1 MTPDL
6 KGTDA
11 LLMIGS
17 SERCA
22 NLFYAT
28 RFRAPDPFVFLWTPS
43 EKLMLA
49 NNLEIDRA
57 RDQACVNRVLP
68 YAQYEKQAKERGQE
82 RPNSNAVLLELL
94 RDLGLE
100 KLQVS
105 ADFPLG
111 TADFLREEGLEL
123 AIAAE
128 PLFPQRKI
136 KDAEEI
142 EDIRRAMRAAEAG
155 METAIAGLRAAD
167 VRDDGVL
174 FLNGDVLTSER
185 LRRMVHQTLMDCDS
199 IGEHTIIA
207 GGDQGCDPHQVG
219 FGPLRAS
226 ETIIIDIFPRDEASG
241 YYGDLTRTVCKEQA
255 STSMQHLYETVLN
268 AQQLGLDHIRPG
280 AEGHLIHESIQR
292 SFVDAGYETGE
303 KDGYMQG
310 YIHSTGHGLG
320 LEIHEGPRIGPHGDV
335 LESGH
340 IVTMEPGLYYRGLG
354 GVRIEDTVVVCAGGY
369 ENLCSLPKV
378 LEV

>member
-1 MTPDL
+1 MTPNL
-6 KGTDA
+6 KGADA
-11 LLMIGS
+11 LLMVGS

-43 EKLMLA
+43 EKIMLA
-49 NNLEIDRA
+49 HNLEIDRA

-68 YAQYEKQAKERGQE
+68 YAEYEKRAKERGPE
-82 RPNSNAVLLELL
+82 RPTGKAVLLELL

-100 KLQVS
+100 KLQVP

-111 TADFLREEGLEL
+111 TADFLRGEGVEL
-123 AIAAE
+123 APAAE

-136 KDAEEI
+136 KDAAEI
-142 EDIRRAMRAAEAG
+142 ESIRRAMRAAEAG
-155 METAIAGLRAAD
+155 METAIEKLRDSD
-167 VRDDGVL
+167 VRDGVL

-185 LRRMVHQTLMDCDS
+185 LRRLVHHALMDCDS
-199 IGEHTIIA
+199 MGEHTIIA

-219 FGPLRAS
+219 FGPLHAN
-226 ETIIIDIFPRDEASG
+226 EAIIIDIFPRDAASG
-241 YYGDLTRTVCKEQA
+241 YYGDLTRTVCKGPA
-255 STSMQHLYETVLN
+255 SAPLQHLYETVLA

-280 AEGHLIHESIQR
+280 AEGQLIHKKIQR
-292 SFVDAGYETGE
+292 FFGDAGYDTGE

-320 LEIHEGPRIGPHGDV
+320 LEIHEGPKIGPHGEV
-335 LESGH
+335 LEAGH
-340 IVTMEPGLYYRGLG
+340 VATVEPGLYYRGVG
-354 GVRIEDTVVVCAGGY
+354 GVRIEDTVVVCTGGC
-369 ENLCSLPKV
+369 ENLSSLPKV

>member
-1 MTPDL
+1 MTCDL

-28 RFRAPDPFVFLWTPS
+28 RFRAPDPFVFLWTAS
-43 EKLMLA
+43 EKIMLA
-49 NNLEIDRA
+49 RNLEISRA

-68 YAQYEKQAKERGQE
+68 YAQYEKQAKKRGQE

-100 KLQVS
+100 TLQVP

-111 TADFLREEGLEL
+111 TADFLRGEGIEL
-123 AIAAE
+123 VVAAE
-128 PLFPQRKI
+128 PLFPQRQI
-136 KDAEEI
+136 KDASEI
-142 EDIRRAMRAAEAG
+142 EGMRRAMRAAEAG
-155 METAIAGLRAAD
+155 METAINELRAAD
-167 VRDDGVL
+167 VCDGVL

-185 LRRMVHQTLMDCDS
+185 LRRMVHQTLMDCNTL
-199 IGEHTIIA
+199 GEHTIIA

-219 FGPLRAS
+219 FGPLRAR
-226 ETIIIDIFPRDEASG
+226 EPIIIDIFPRDEASG
-241 YYGDLTRTVCKEQA
+241 YYGDLTRTFCKGQA
-255 STSMQHLYETVLN
+255 SKPIQHLYETVLK

-280 AEGHLIHESIQR
+280 AEGHLIHKSIQR
-292 SFVDAGYETGE
+292 FFRDAGYETGE
-303 KDGYMQG
+303 QDGYMQG
-310 YIHSTGHGLG
+310 YIHGTGHGLG
-320 LEIHEGPRIGPHGDV
+320 LEIHEAPRIGPRGDV
-335 LESGH
+335 LETGH
-340 IVTMEPGLYYRGLG
+340 VVTVEPGLYYRGLG
-354 GVRIEDTVVVCAGGY
+354 GVRIEDTVVVCEGGY
-369 ENLCSLPKV
+369 ENLSSLPKV

>member
-6 KGTDA
+6 NGADA

-28 RFRAPDPFVFLWTPS
+28 RFRAPGSFVFLWTPN
-43 EKLMLA
+43 KKIMLA
-49 NNLEIDRA
+49 HNLEIDRA
-57 RDQACVNRVLP
+57 RDQASVDQVLS
-68 YAQYEKQAKERGQE
+68 YTQYEKQAKERGQE

-94 RDLGLE
+94 RDLGLT
-100 KLQVS
+100 KLQVP

-111 TADFLREEGLEL
+111 VADFLRGESLEL
-123 AIAAE
+123 VIAAE

-142 EDIRRAMRAAEAG
+142 KGIRRAMRAAEAG
-155 METAIAGLRAAD
+155 METAIEGLRAAD
-167 VRDDGVL
+167 VRDGVL
-174 FLNGDVLTSER
+174 LLDGDVLTSER

-219 FGPLRAS
+219 FGPLRAC
-226 ETIIIDIFPRDEASG
+226 ETIVIDIFPHDEASG
-241 YYGDLTRTVCKEQA
+241 YYGDLTRTVCKGLA
-255 STSMQHLYETVLN
+255 SKPMQHLYETVLG

-280 AEGHLIHESIQR
+280 AEGRLIHKSIQR
-292 SFVDAGYETGE
+292 FFVDAGYETGE
-303 KDGYMQG
+303 QDGYMQG

-320 LEIHEGPRIGPHGDV
+320 LEIHEGPRIGRHGDV

-340 IVTMEPGLYYRGLG
+340 VVTMEPGLYYRGLG
-354 GVRIEDTVVVCAGGY
+354 GVRIEDTVVVCQGGY
-369 ENLCSLPKV
+369 ENLSSFPKV

>member
-1 MTPDL
+1 MPPDL
-6 KGTDA
+6 KGADA

-28 RFRAPDPFVFLWTPS
+28 RFRAPASFVFLWTPNQ
-43 EKLMLA
+43 KIMLA

-57 RDQACVNRVLP
+57 RDQASVDRVLS
-68 YAQYEKQAKERGQE
+68 YTQYEQQAKERGQE

-94 RDLGLE
+94 RDLGLA
-100 KLQVS
+100 KLQVP

-111 TADFLREEGLEL
+111 TADFLRGEGIEL
-123 AIAAE
+123 AIATE
-128 PLFPQRKI
+128 PLFPQRNI
-136 KDAEEI
+136 KDATEI
-142 EDIRRAMRAAEAG
+142 ENVRRAMRATEAG
-155 METAIAGLRAAD
+155 METAIEGLHAAD
-167 VRDDGVL
+167 VRDGVL

-219 FGPLRAS
+219 FGPLHAG

-241 YYGDLTRTVCKEQA
+241 YYGDLTRTVCKGPA
-255 STSMQHLYETVLN
+255 SKPLQHLYETVLA
-268 AQQLGLDHIRPG
+268 AQQLGLDHIHPG

-292 SFVDAGYETGE
+292 FFDDAGYETGE
-303 KDGYMQG
+303 KDSYMQG

-320 LEIHEGPRIGPHGDV
+320 LEIHEGPRIGPRGDV

-340 IVTMEPGLYYRGLG
+340 VVTMEPGLYYRGLG
-354 GVRIEDTVVVCAGGY
+354 GVRIEDTVVVCKDGY
-369 ENLCSLPKV
+369 ENLCRLPKV

>member
-1 MTPDL
+1 MMHDL

-11 LLMIGS
+11 LLIIGS

-28 RFRAPDPFVFLWTPS
+28 RFRAPDPFVFLWTSS

-68 YAQYEKQAKERGQE
+68 YARYEERAKERGQE
-82 RPNSNAVLLELL
+82 RPNGKAVLLELL

-100 KLQVS
+100 KLQVP
-105 ADFPLG
+105 ADFPLA
-111 TADFLREEGLEL
+111 TADFLRGEGVEL

-136 KDAEEI
+136 KDADEI
-142 EDIRRAMRAAEAG
+142 EGMRRAMRAAEAG
-155 METAIAGLRAAD
+155 METAIEGLRAAD
-167 VRDDGVL
+167 VRDGVL
-174 FLNGDVLTSER
+174 FLNGAVLTSER

-241 YYGDLTRTVCKEQA
+241 YYGDLTRTVCKGQA
-255 STSMQHLYETVLN
+255 SKPMQHLYETVLE

-292 SFVDAGYETGE
+292 FFGDAGYETGE

-320 LEIHEGPRIGPHGDV
+320 LEIHEEPRIGPHGDV

-340 IVTMEPGLYYRGLG
+340 VVTMEPGLYYRGLG
-354 GVRIEDTVVVCAGGY
+354 GVRIEDTVVVCQGGY
-369 ENLCSLPKV
+369 ENLSSLPKV

>member
-6 KGTDA
+6 NGADA

-28 RFRAPDPFVFLWTPS
+28 RFRAPGPFVFLWTPN
-43 EKLMLA
+43 EKIMLA
-49 NNLEIDRA
+49 HNLEIDRA

-68 YAQYEKQAKERGQE
+68 YTQYEKRAKERIQE
-82 RPNSNAVLLELL
+82 RPDGNAVLLELL
-94 RDLGLE
+94 RDLGLGT
-100 KLQVS
+100 LQVP

-111 TADFLREEGLEL
+111 TADFLRGEGIEL
-123 AIAAE
+123 AIATE
-128 PLFPQRKI
+128 PLFPQRTI
-136 KDAEEI
+136 KDATEI
-142 EDIRRAMRAAEAG
+142 ENVRRAMRAAEAG
-155 METAIAGLRAAD
+155 METAIEGLCAAD
-167 VRDDGVL
+167 VRDGVL

-207 GGDQGCDPHQVG
+207 SGDQGCDPHQVG
-219 FGPLRAS
+219 FGPLRAG

-241 YYGDLTRTVCKEQA
+241 YYGDLTRTVCKGPA
-255 STSMQHLYETVLN
+255 SKPLRHLYETVLG

-280 AEGHLIHESIQR
+280 AEGRLIHKSIQR
-292 SFVDAGYETGE
+292 FFVDAGYETGE
-303 KDGYMQG
+303 QDGYMQG

-320 LEIHEGPRIGPHGDV
+320 LEIHEGPRIGRHGDV

-340 IVTMEPGLYYRGLG
+340 VVTMEPGLYYRGLG
-354 GVRIEDTVVVCAGGY
+354 GVRIEDTVVVCEGGY

>member
-1 MTPDL
+1 MTHDL

-43 EKLMLA
+43 EKIMLVR
-49 NNLEIDRA
+49 NLEIDRA

-68 YAQYEKQAKERGQE
+68 YARYEKRAKKRGQE

-94 RDLGLE
+94 HGLSLE
-100 KLQVS
+100 KLQVP

-111 TADFLREEGLEL
+111 VADFLRGEGIDLVV
-123 AIAAE
+123 ASE
-128 PLFPQRKI
+128 PLFPQRQI
-136 KDAEEI
+136 KDAREI
-142 EDIRRAMRAAEAG
+142 EGTRRAMRAAEAG
-155 METAIAGLRAAD
+155 METAIEGLRTAD
-167 VRDDGVL
+167 VRDGVL
-174 FLNGDVLTSER
+174 FLNGAVLTSER

-226 ETIIIDIFPRDEASG
+226 EPIIIDIFPRDEASG
-241 YYGDLTRTVCKEQA
+241 YYGDLTRTFCKGPA
-255 STSMQHLYETVLN
+255 SEPIQHLYETVLK

-280 AEGHLIHESIQR
+280 AEGPLIHKSIKR
-292 SFVDAGYETGE
+292 FFGDAGYETGE
-303 KDGYMQG
+303 KEGYMQG
-310 YIHSTGHGLG
+310 YIHGTGHGLG
-320 LEIHEGPRIGPHGDV
+320 LEIHEAPRIGPRGHV
-335 LESGH
+335 LKAGH
-340 IVTMEPGLYYRGLG
+340 VVTMEPGLYYRGLG
-354 GVRIEDTVVVCAGGY
+354 GVRIEDTVVVSEGGY
-369 ENLCSLPKV
+369 ENLSSLPKV
-378 LEV
+378 LAV

>member
-6 KGTDA
+6 KGADA

-49 NNLEIDRA
+49 HKLEIDRA

-68 YAQYEKQAKERGQE
+68 YAQYENQLKERGEE
-82 RPNSNAVLLELL
+82 RPNGKAVLVELL

-100 KLQVS
+100 KLQVP

-111 TADFLREEGLEL
+111 TADFLWEEGIEL

-136 KDAEEI
+136 KDAVEI
-142 EDIRRAMRAAEAG
+142 EGMRRAMRAAEAG
-155 METAIAGLRAAD
+155 IETAIEGLRAAD
-167 VRDDGVL
+167 VRDGIL

-199 IGEHTIIA
+199 IGERTIIA

-219 FGPLRAS
+219 FGPLRTR
-226 ETIIIDIFPRDEASG
+226 ETIIIDVFPRDEASG
-241 YYGDLTRTVCKEQA
+241 YYGDLTRTVCKGPA
-255 STSMQHLYETVLN
+255 PKPLRHLYETVLE

-292 SFVDAGYETGE
+292 FFGAAGYETGE

-310 YIHSTGHGLG
+310 YFHGTGHGLG
-320 LEIHEGPRIGPHGDV
+320 LEIHEGPKIGPHGDV

-340 IVTMEPGLYYRGLG
+340 VVTMEPGLYYRGLG
-354 GVRIEDTVVVCAGGY
+354 GVRIEDTVVVCEGGY
-369 ENLCSLPKV
+369 ENLSSLPKV

>member
-6 KGTDA
+6 NGADA

-28 RFRAPDPFVFLWTPS
+28 RFRAPDSFVFLWTSS
-43 EKLMLA
+43 EKIMLA

-57 RDQACVNRVLP
+57 RDQASVDRVLS
-68 YAQYEKQAKERGQE
+68 YTQYEQQAKERSQE

-94 RDLGLE
+94 RDLGLA
-100 KLQVS
+100 KLQVP

-111 TADFLREEGLEL
+111 TADFLRGEGIEL
-123 AIAAE
+123 AIATE
-128 PLFPQRKI
+128 PLFPQRNI
-136 KDAEEI
+136 KDATEI
-142 EDIRRAMRAAEAG
+142 ENVRRAMRATEAG
-155 METAIAGLRAAD
+155 METAIEGLRAAD
-167 VRDDGVL
+167 VRDGVL

-219 FGPLRAS
+219 FGPLCAG

-241 YYGDLTRTVCKEQA
+241 YYGDMTRTVCKGPA
-255 STSMQHLYETVLN
+255 SKPLQHLYETVLA
-268 AQQLGLDHIRPG
+268 AQQLGLDHIHPG

-292 SFVDAGYETGE
+292 FFDDAGYETGE

-310 YIHSTGHGLG
+310 YFHGTGHGLG
-320 LEIHEGPRIGPHGDV
+320 LEIHEGPRIGPRGDV
-335 LESGH
+335 LESDH
-340 IVTMEPGLYYRGLG
+340 VVTMEPGLYYRGLG
-354 GVRIEDTVVVCAGGY
+354 GVRIEDTVVVCAGGC

>member
-11 LLMIGS
+11 LLMIGT

-43 EKLMLA
+43 EKIMLA
-49 NNLEIDRA
+49 NNLETDRA
-57 RDQACVNRVLP
+57 CDQACVNRVLP
-68 YAQYEKQAKERGQE
+68 YAQYEKQVQERGKE
-82 RPNSNAVLLELL
+82 RPNGNAVLLELL
-94 RDLGLE
+94 HDLGLA
-100 KLQVS
+100 KLQVP
-105 ADFPLG
+105 AEFPLG
-111 TADFLREEGLEL
+111 TADFLRGEGIEL
-123 AIAAE
+123 VIAAE

-142 EDIRRAMRAAEAG
+142 GGIRRAMRAAEAG
-155 METAIAGLRAAD
+155 METAIAALRAAD
-167 VRDDGVL
+167 VRDGAL
-174 FLNGDVLTSER
+174 FLKDNALTAEH

-199 IGEHTIIA
+199 IGENTIIA
-207 GGDQGCDPHQVG
+207 SGDQGCDPHQVG

-241 YYGDLTRTVCKEQA
+241 YYGDLTRTVCKGQA
-255 STSMQHLYETVLN
+255 PKPMRHLYDTVLV
-268 AQQLGLDHIRPG
+268 AQQLGLDRIRPG

-292 SFVDAGYETGE
+292 FFGDAGYETGE
-303 KDGYMQG
+303 QDGYMQG
-310 YIHSTGHGLG
+310 YFHSTGHGLG
-320 LEIHEGPRIGPHGDV
+320 LEIHEAPRIGPHGDV

-340 IVTMEPGLYYRGLG
+340 VVTMEPGLYYRGLG
-354 GVRIEDTVVVCAGGY
+354 GVRIEDTVVVCDGGC
-369 ENLCSLPKV
+369 ENLSSLPKV
-378 LEV
+378 LEL

>member
-1 MTPDL
+1 MTLDL

-68 YAQYEKQAKERGQE
+68 YAQYEERAKERGQE
-82 RPNSNAVLLELL
+82 QPDGNVVLLELL

-100 KLQVS
+100 KLQVP

-111 TADFLREEGLEL
+111 TADFLREEGIEL

-136 KDAEEI
+136 KDADEI
-142 EDIRRAMRAAEAG
+142 KGVRRAMRAAEAG
-155 METAIAGLRAAD
+155 METAIEGLRAAE
-167 VRDDGVL
+167 VRNGVL

-199 IGEHTIIA
+199 IGEQTIIA

-226 ETIIIDIFPRDEASG
+226 QTIIIDIFPRDEASG
-241 YYGDLTRTVCKEQA
+241 YYGDLTRTVCKGQA
-255 STSMQHLYETVLN
+255 SKPMQHLYETVLE
-268 AQQLGLDHIRPG
+268 AQQLGLDHIHPG

-292 SFVDAGYETGE
+292 FFDDAGYETGE

-310 YIHSTGHGLG
+310 YFHGTGHGLG
-320 LEIHEGPRIGPHGDV
+320 LEIHEAPSIGLRGDV

-340 IVTMEPGLYYRGLG
+340 VVTMEPGLYYRGLG
-354 GVRIEDTVVVCAGGY
+354 GVRIEDTVVVCQGGC

>member
-1 MTPDL
+1 MTHDL
-6 KGTDA
+6 KGADA
-11 LLMIGS
+11 LLMIDS

-28 RFRAPDPFVFLWTPS
+28 GFRAPDPFVFLWTPC

-68 YAQYEKQAKERGQE
+68 YSQYEKQAKEKGQE

-94 RDLGLE
+94 RDLDLTR
-100 KLQVS
+100 LQVP

-111 TADFLREEGLEL
+111 TADFLRGEGLEL

-142 EDIRRAMRAAEAG
+142 EGIRRAMRAAEAG
-155 METAIAGLRAAD
+155 METAIAGLRAAA
-167 VRDDGVL
+167 VRDGVL
-174 FLNGDVLTSER
+174 FLDGDVLTSER

-219 FGPLRAS
+219 YGPLRAC

-241 YYGDLTRTVCKEQA
+241 YYGDLTRTVCKGQA
-255 STSMQHLYETVLN
+255 SKPMQRLYETVLE
-268 AQQLGLDHIRPG
+268 AQQLGLDRIRPG
-280 AEGHLIHESIQR
+280 AKGDRIHESIQR
-292 SFVDAGYETGE
+292 FFDAAGYETGE

-310 YIHSTGHGLG
+310 YFHGTGHGLG
-320 LEIHEGPRIGPHGDV
+320 LEIHEAPSIGLRGDE
-335 LESGH
+335 LEPGH
-340 IVTMEPGLYYRGLG
+340 VVTMEPGLYYRGLG
-354 GVRIEDTVVVCAGGY
+354 GVRIEDSVVVCQGGC

>member
-6 KGTDA
+6 KGADA

-28 RFRAPDPFVFLWTPS
+28 RFRAPGSFVFLWTPH
-43 EKLMLA
+43 KKIMLA
-49 NNLEIDRA
+49 HNLEIDRA
-57 RDQACVNRVLP
+57 RDQASVDQVLS
-68 YAQYEKQAKERGQE
+68 YTQYEKRAKERSQE
-82 RPNSNAVLLELL
+82 RPNGNVVLLELL
-94 RDLGLE
+94 RDLGLG
-100 KLQVS
+100 KLQVP

-111 TADFLREEGLEL
+111 VADFLRGEGIEL
-123 AIAAE
+123 IIAAE

-142 EDIRRAMRAAEAG
+142 KGIRRAMRAAEAG
-155 METAIAGLRAAD
+155 METAIEGLRAAD
-167 VRDDGVL
+167 VRDGVL
-174 FLNGDVLTSER
+174 FLDGDVLTSER

-207 GGDQGCDPHQVG
+207 SGDQGCDPHQVG
-219 FGPLRAS
+219 FGPLRAG
-226 ETIIIDIFPRDEASG
+226 ETIIIDIFPRDETSG
-241 YYGDLTRTVCKEQA
+241 YYGDLTRTICKGPA
-255 STSMQHLYETVLN
+255 SKPVQHLYETVLE
-268 AQQLGLDHIRPG
+268 AQQLGLDHIRPS
-280 AEGHLIHESIQR
+280 AEGHLIHKSIQR
-292 SFVDAGYETGE
+292 FFCDAGYETGE
-303 KDGYMQG
+303 QDGYMQG

-320 LEIHEGPRIGPHGDV
+320 LEIHEGPRIGRHGDV

-340 IVTMEPGLYYRGLG
+340 VVTMEPGLYYRGLG
-354 GVRIEDTVVVCAGGY
+354 GVRIEDTVVVCESGY
-369 ENLCSLPKV
+369 ETLSRLPKV

>member
-1 MTPDL
+1 MTRDL

-28 RFRAPDPFVFLWTPS
+28 RFRAPDPFVFLWTAS
-43 EKLMLA
+43 EKIMLA
-49 NNLEIDRA
+49 RNLEIGRA

-68 YAQYEKQAKERGQE
+68 YAQYEKQAKKRGQE

-100 KLQVS
+100 KLQVP

-111 TADFLREEGLEL
+111 TADFLRGEGIEL
-123 AIAAE
+123 VVAAE
-128 PLFPQRKI
+128 PLFPQRQI
-136 KDAEEI
+136 KDASEI
-142 EDIRRAMRAAEAG
+142 EGMRRAMRAAEAG
-155 METAIAGLRAAD
+155 METAINELRAAD
-167 VRDDGVL
+167 VRDGVL

-185 LRRMVHQTLMDCDS
+185 LRRMVHQTLMDCNT

-219 FGPLRAS
+219 FGPLRAR
-226 ETIIIDIFPRDEASG
+226 EPIIIDIFPRDEASG
-241 YYGDLTRTVCKEQA
+241 YYGDLTRTFCKGQA
-255 STSMQHLYETVLN
+255 SKPIQHLYETVLK

-280 AEGHLIHESIQR
+280 TEGRLIHKSIQR
-292 SFVDAGYETGE
+292 FFRDAGYETGE
-303 KDGYMQG
+303 QDGYMQG
-310 YIHSTGHGLG
+310 YIHGTGHGLG
-320 LEIHEGPRIGPHGDV
+320 LEIHEAPRIGPHGDV
-335 LESGH
+335 LEAGH
-340 IVTMEPGLYYRGLG
+340 VVTVEPGLYYRGLG
-354 GVRIEDTVVVCAGGY
+354 GVRIEDTVIVCEGGY
-369 ENLCSLPKV
+369 ENLSSLPKV

>member
-6 KGTDA
+6 KGADA
-11 LLMIGS
+11 LLIIGS

-57 RDQACVNRVLP
+57 RDQASVNRVLS
-68 YAQYEKQAKERGQE
+68 YTQYEQQAKERGQE
-82 RPNSNAVLLELL
+82 HPSSNAVLLELL
-94 RDLGLE
+94 RDLGLA
-100 KLQVS
+100 KLQVPTN
-105 ADFPLG
+105 FPLG
-111 TADFLREEGLEL
+111 TADFLRGEGIEL
-123 AIAAE
+123 TIATE

-136 KDAEEI
+136 KDATEVENV
-142 EDIRRAMRAAEAG
+142 RRAMRATEAG
-155 METAIAGLRAAD
+155 METAIEGLRTAD
-167 VRDDGVL
+167 VRDGVL

-219 FGPLRAS
+219 FGPLRAG

-241 YYGDLTRTVCKEQA
+241 YYGDLTRTVCKGPA
-255 STSMQHLYETVLN
+255 SKPLRHLYKTVLE
-268 AQQLGLDHIRPG
+268 AQQLGLEHIRPG
-280 AEGHLIHESIQR
+280 AEGRLIHEVIQR
-292 SFVDAGYETGE
+292 FFSDAGYKTGDQ
-303 KDGYMQG
+303 DGYMQG

-340 IVTMEPGLYYRGLG
+340 VVTMEPGLYYRGLG
-354 GVRIEDTVVVCAGGY
+354 SVRIEDTVVVCADGY

>member
-6 KGTDA
+6 KGADA
-11 LLMIGS
+11 LLLIGS

-28 RFRAPDPFVFLWTPS
+28 RFRAPDSFVFLWTPN
-43 EKLMLA
+43 EKIMLA

-57 RDQACVNRVLP
+57 RDQASVDRVLS
-68 YAQYEKQAKERGQE
+68 YTQYEQQVEEKGQE
-82 RPNSNAVLLELL
+82 RPNSKAVLLELL
-94 RDLGLE
+94 RDLGLA
-100 KLQVS
+100 KLQVPT
-105 ADFPLG
+105 DFPLG
-111 TADFLREEGLEL
+111 TADFLRGEGIEL

-142 EDIRRAMRAAEAG
+142 KGIRRAMRAAEAG

-167 VRDDGVL
+167 VCDGVL
-174 FLNGDVLTSER
+174 FLDGGVLTSER

-226 ETIIIDIFPRDEASG
+226 ETIIIDIFPRDETSG
-241 YYGDLTRTVCKEQA
+241 YYGDLTRTVCKGPA
-255 STSMQHLYETVLN
+255 FKPMQHLYETVLG
-268 AQQLGLDHIRPG
+268 AQQLGLDHIHPD
-280 AEGHLIHESIQR
+280 AEGRLIHKSIQR
-292 SFVDAGYETGE
+292 FFSDAGYETGE
-303 KDGYMQG
+303 QDGYMQG

-320 LEIHEGPRIGPHGDV
+320 LEIHEGPRIGRHGDV

-340 IVTMEPGLYYRGLG
+340 VVTMEPGLYYRGLG
-354 GVRIEDTVVVCAGGY
+354 GVRIEDTVVVCQGGY

>member
-6 KGTDA
+6 KGADA

-49 NNLEIDRA
+49 HKLEIDRA

-68 YAQYEKQAKERGQE
+68 YAQYENQLKERGEE
-82 RPNSNAVLLELL
+82 RPNGKAVLVELL

-100 KLQVS
+100 KLQVP

-111 TADFLREEGLEL
+111 TADFLWEEGIEL

-136 KDAEEI
+136 KDAVEI
-142 EDIRRAMRAAEAG
+142 EGMRRAMRAAEAG
-155 METAIAGLRAAD
+155 IETAIEGLRAAD
-167 VRDDGVL
+167 VRDGIL

-199 IGEHTIIA
+199 IGERTIIA

-219 FGPLRAS
+219 FGPLRIR
-226 ETIIIDIFPRDEASG
+226 ETIIIDVFPRDEASG
-241 YYGDLTRTVCKEQA
+241 YYGDLTRTVCKGPA
-255 STSMQHLYETVLN
+255 PKPLRHLYETVLE

-292 SFVDAGYETGE
+292 FFGAAGYETGE

-310 YIHSTGHGLG
+310 YFHGTGHGLG
-320 LEIHEGPRIGPHGDV
+320 LEIHEGPKIGPHGDV

-340 IVTMEPGLYYRGLG
+340 VVTMEPGLYYRGLG
-354 GVRIEDTVVVCAGGY
+354 GVRIEDTVVVCEGGY
-369 ENLCSLPKV
+369 ENLSSLPKV

>member
-6 KGTDA
+6 NGADA
-11 LLMIGS
+11 LLMIDS

-28 RFRAPDPFVFLWTPS
+28 RFRAPGPFVFLWTPS
-43 EKLMLA
+43 EKIMLA
-49 NNLEIDRA
+49 HNLEIDRA

-68 YAQYEKQAKERGQE
+68 YTQYEKRAKKRSQE

-94 RDLGLE
+94 CDLGLE
-100 KLQVS
+100 KLQVP

-111 TADFLREEGLEL
+111 VADFLRGEGIEL

-136 KDAEEI
+136 KDTAELAG
-142 EDIRRAMRAAEAG
+142 IRRAMRAAEAG

-167 VRDDGVL
+167 VRDGVL
-174 FLNGDVLTSER
+174 FLDGDVLTSER

-241 YYGDLTRTVCKEQA
+241 YYGDLTRTVCKGPA
-255 STSMQHLYETVLN
+255 SKSLRHLYETVLE
-268 AQQLGLDHIRPG
+268 AQQLGLDHIRPS
-280 AEGHLIHESIQR
+280 AEGHLIHKSIQR
-292 SFVDAGYETGE
+292 FFNDAGYETGE

-310 YIHSTGHGLG
+310 YIHGTGHGLG
-320 LEIHEGPRIGPHGDV
+320 LEIHEAPSIGRRGDV

-340 IVTMEPGLYYRGLG
+340 VVTMEPGLYYRGLG

>member
-1 MTPDL
+1 MPSTRSKPR
-6 KGTDA
+6 KEA
-11 LLMIGS
+11 R
-17 SERCA
+17 SE
-22 NLFYAT
+22 
-28 RFRAPDPFVFLWTPS
+28 
-43 EKLMLA
+43 
-49 NNLEIDRA
+49 
-57 RDQACVNRVLP
+57 
-68 YAQYEKQAKERGQE
+68 
-82 RPNSNAVLLELL
+82 PNSNAVLLELL

-100 KLQVS
+100 KLQVP

-111 TADFLREEGLEL
+111 TADFLRGEGIEL
-123 AIAAE
+123 VIAAE

-142 EDIRRAMRAAEAG
+142 ESMRRAMRAAEAG
-155 METAIAGLRAAD
+155 METAIEGLRAAE
-167 VRDDGVL
+167 VRDDVL

-241 YYGDLTRTVCKEQA
+241 YYGDLTRTVCKGQA
-255 STSMQHLYETVLN
+255 SKPMQHLYETVLE

-292 SFVDAGYETGE
+292 FFNDAGYETGE

-340 IVTMEPGLYYRGLG
+340 VVTMEPGLYYRGLG
-354 GVRIEDTVVVCAGGY
+354 GRADRRYGRRLRRRLRKPIQPAQGARSVNAALFVNGSTRCTRKGKLSRFISMRRHKFTLGSLVIAAGLIY
-369 ENLCSLPKV
+369 LFMSLASSSQRR
-378 LEV
+378 LT

>member
-6 KGTDA
+6 NGADA
-11 LLMIGS
+11 LLLIDS

-43 EKLMLA
+43 EKIMLA
-49 NNLEIDRA
+49 NNLELDRA

-68 YAQYEKQAKERGQE
+68 YTHYEKRAKERSRE
-82 RPNSNAVLLELL
+82 RPNGNAVLLELL

-100 KLQVS
+100 KLQVP

-111 TADFLREEGLEL
+111 VADFLRGECIEL

-136 KDAEEI
+136 KDAAELAVM
-142 EDIRRAMRAAEAG
+142 RRAMRAAEAG

-167 VRDDGVL
+167 VRDGVL
-174 FLNGDVLTSER
+174 FLDGDVLTSER

-241 YYGDLTRTVCKEQA
+241 YYGDLTRTVCKGPA
-255 STSMQHLYETVLN
+255 SKSLRHLYETVLE
-268 AQQLGLDHIRPG
+268 AQQLGLDHIRPS
-280 AEGHLIHESIQR
+280 AEGHLIHKSIQR
-292 SFVDAGYETGE
+292 FFNDAGYETGE

-310 YIHSTGHGLG
+310 YIHGTGHGLG
-320 LEIHEGPRIGPHGDV
+320 LEIHEAPSIGRRGDV

-340 IVTMEPGLYYRGLG
+340 VVTMEPGLYYRGLG
-354 GVRIEDTVVVCAGGY
+354 GVRIEDTVVVCAGGC

>member
-1 MTPDL
+1 MIHDL
-6 KGTDA
+6 KGSDA
-11 LLMIGS
+11 LLIIGS

-28 RFRAPDPFVFLWTPS
+28 RFRAPDPFVFLWTPC
-43 EKLMLA
+43 EKIMLA
-49 NNLEIDRA
+49 HNLEIDRA

-94 RDLGLE
+94 RDLSLQ
-100 KLQVS
+100 KLQVP
-105 ADFPLG
+105 ADFPLS
-111 TADFLREEGLEL
+111 TADFLREEGIEL

-128 PLFPQRKI
+128 PLFPQRNI
-136 KDAEEI
+136 KDTEEI
-142 EDIRRAMRAAEAG
+142 EAIRRAMRAAESG
-155 METAIAGLRAAD
+155 MEAAIEGLRAAD
-167 VRDDGVL
+167 VRDGVL
-174 FLNGDVLTSER
+174 FLNGDILTSER

-207 GGDQGCDPHQVG
+207 GGDQGCDPHQTG

-226 ETIIIDIFPRDEASG
+226 EAIIIDIFPHDEASG
-241 YYGDLTRTVCKEQA
+241 YYGDLTRTVCKGQA
-255 STSMQHLYETVLN
+255 SESLRRLYETVLE

-280 AEGHLIHESIQR
+280 AEGCVIHESVQQFF
-292 SFVDAGYETGE
+292 SDAGYETE
-303 KDGYMQG
+303 KKDGYMQG

-340 IVTMEPGLYYRGLG
+340 VVTMEPGLYYRGLG
-354 GVRIEDTVVVCAGGY
+354 GVRIEDTVVVCEGGY
-369 ENLCSLPKV
+369 ENLSSLPKV

>member
-6 KGTDA
+6 QGADA

-28 RFRAPDPFVFLWTPS
+28 RFRAPDSFVFLWTPS
-43 EKLMLA
+43 EKIMLA

-57 RDQACVNRVLP
+57 RDQASVDRVLS
-68 YAQYEKQAKERGQE
+68 YTQYEKQAKESGQE
-82 RPNSNAVLLELL
+82 HPNSKDVLLELL
-94 RDLGLE
+94 RDLGLA
-100 KLQVS
+100 KLQVP

-111 TADFLREEGLEL
+111 TADFLRGEGIEL

-128 PLFPQRKI
+128 PLFPQRNI
-136 KDAEEI
+136 KDATEI
-142 EDIRRAMRAAEAG
+142 ESVRRAMRAAEAG
-155 METAIAGLRAAD
+155 METAIEGLRAAE
-167 VRDDGVL
+167 VRDDVL

-241 YYGDLTRTVCKEQA
+241 YYGDLTRTVCKGQA
-255 STSMQHLYETVLN
+255 SKPMQHLYETVLE

-280 AEGHLIHESIQR
+280 AEGHLIHEAIQR
-292 SFVDAGYETGE
+292 FFSDADYETGK

-320 LEIHEGPRIGPHGDV
+320 LEIHEGPRIGPRGDV

-340 IVTMEPGLYYRGLG
+340 VVTMEPGLYYRGLG
-354 GVRIEDTVVVCAGGY
+354 GVRIEDTVVICADGY
-369 ENLCSLPKV
+369 ENLCGLPKV

>member
-1 MTPDL
+1 MTHDL
-6 KGTDA
+6 NGADA

-57 RDQACVNRVLP
+57 RDQAYVNRVLP
-68 YAQYEKQAKERGQE
+68 YTQYEKRAKEKSQD
-82 RPNSNAVLLELL
+82 RPSGNAVLLELL
-94 RDLGLE
+94 RDLGLA
-100 KLQVS
+100 KLQVP

-111 TADFLREEGLEL
+111 TADFLRGEGLEL
-123 AIAAE
+123 AIATE

-142 EDIRRAMRAAEAG
+142 EGIRRAMRAAEAG
-155 METAIAGLRAAD
+155 METAIAGLRAAE
-167 VRDDGVL
+167 VRDGVL
-174 FLNGDVLTSER
+174 FLDGDVLTSER

-219 FGPLRAS
+219 FGPLRTS

-241 YYGDLTRTVCKEQA
+241 YYGDLTRTVCKGPA
-255 STSMQHLYETVLN
+255 SKSLRRLYETVLK

-280 AEGHLIHESIQR
+280 AEGHLIHKSIQR
-292 SFVDAGYETGE
+292 FFNDAGYETGE

-310 YIHSTGHGLG
+310 YIHGTGHGLG
-320 LEIHEGPRIGPHGDV
+320 LEIHEGPSIGLRGDV

-340 IVTMEPGLYYRGLG
+340 VVTMEPGLYYRGLG
-354 GVRIEDTVVVCAGGY
+354 GVRIEDTIIVCEDGY
-369 ENLCSLPKV
+369 ENLCGLPKV

>member
-17 SERCA
+17 SERYA

-43 EKLMLA
+43 EKIILA
-49 NNLEIDRA
+49 HNLEIDRA

-68 YAQYEKQAKERGQE
+68 YAQYEKRTKDRGQE
-82 RPNSNAVLLELL
+82 SPNSNAVLLELL

-100 KLQVS
+100 KLQVP

-111 TADFLREEGLEL
+111 TADFLRGESIEL

-142 EDIRRAMRAAEAG
+142 ASMRRAMRAAEAG
-155 METAIAGLRAAD
+155 METAIERLRTAD
-167 VRDDGVL
+167 VRDGVL

-185 LRRMVHQTLMDCDS
+185 LRRMVHQTLMECDS

-207 GGDQGCDPHQVG
+207 GGDQGCDPHQAG
-219 FGPLRAS
+219 FGPLRTS

-241 YYGDLTRTVCKEQA
+241 YYGDLTRTVCKGEA
-255 STSMQHLYETVLN
+255 SKPMQHLYETVLE

-292 SFVDAGYETGE
+292 FFSDAGYETGE

-310 YIHSTGHGLG
+310 YFHSTGHGLG
-320 LEIHEGPRIGPHGDV
+320 LEIHEKPRIGPHGDV
-335 LESGH
+335 LELGH
-340 IVTMEPGLYYRGLG
+340 VVTMEPGLYYRGLG
-354 GVRIEDTVVVCAGGY
+354 GVRIEDTVIVCEGGY
-369 ENLCSLPKV
+369 ETLSCLPKV